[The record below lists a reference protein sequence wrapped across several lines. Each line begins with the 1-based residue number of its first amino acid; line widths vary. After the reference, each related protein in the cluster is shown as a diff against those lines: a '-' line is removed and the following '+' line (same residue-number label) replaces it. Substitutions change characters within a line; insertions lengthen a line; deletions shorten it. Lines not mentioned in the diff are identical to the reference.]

1 MESVISNDVRGKN
14 TLSWRSDVILLH
26 VRWAMST
33 LQLEL
38 NKHLCLFVSIKK
50 KVKWLPSKIFLNSEG
65 ERHKVYIDVD
75 ETFDF

>member
-50 KVKWLPSKIFLNSEG
+50 KVK
-65 ERHKVYIDVD
+65 
-75 ETFDF
+75 